1 MSENNGGFGDKEM
14 MYDILAE
21 EKSLVKSYSDFITEA
36 SCTELRNVLTD
47 NLDRSGFAQYQAF
60 DMLRQRSWYDI
71 KPVPAQMVAE
81 AKSKFTAL

>member
-1 MSENNGGFGDKEM
+1 MTQNNSFSEKDM

-47 NLDRSGFAQYQAF
+47 NFDRSGFAQYQTF
-60 DMLRQRSWYDI
+60 DMLCQRNWYSI
-71 KPVPAQMVAE
+71 KPVPSQQVAE
-81 AKSKFTAL
+81 AKGKFTAL